1 MDGAEAK
8 LYEIYANKHFA
19 AIYRKYRNENN
30 KDNLEFQRVLEKNN
44 NFLLATTLLNLI
56 KAHAEIIEN
65 KSSLEFSKSYREI
78 L

>member
-44 NFLLATTLLNLI
+44 NFL
-56 KAHAEIIEN
+56 
-65 KSSLEFSKSYREI
+65 
-78 L
+78 